1 MTSAVALSPAEIHA
15 RLKDESPKWCLA
27 DGCLQRVYATGGWRP
42 SLMIANAIGHLAEV
56 AWHHPDLIVT
66 YPSVTV
72 KLVTHDVGGISDLD
86 FALAAKI
93 EALVAWVPEPP
104 LPGLPA
110 GARFA
115 YLKGDEP
122 QSEG

>member
-1 MTSAVALSPAEIHA
+1 MTSAVALSPAEIDA
-15 RLKDESPKWCLA
+15 RLKDELPAWRLA

-93 EALVAWVPEPP
+93 EALVAWVPEAP

-110 GARFA
+110 GARFD
-115 YLKGDEP
+115 YLKDDEP
-122 QSEG
+122 QSGG